1 MAWRKIKYPLRMIDL
16 KDNMIL
22 KTTEEIKAVSDPYRL
37 KILRVLSS
45 YEEGATA
52 SMVAEEMGEV
62 PSKVYYHIKKLEKV
76 GVIEIVKTEVI
87 NGIVAKYYKKTA
99 DTFSI
104 EGDKEEMNN
113 PLFLNETYKTIK
125 SVYDESLET
134 TRGAINSGDTSKE
147 ITPMII
153 SASDLAL
160 TVEEMNELIEY
171 VKTIKNKGSRKKR
184 EDVEKVDEGNVH
196 KVHLLFSIVNKD

>member
-1 MAWRKIKYPLRMIDL
+1 
-16 KDNMIL
+16 MIL

-99 DTFSI
+99 ETFTI
-104 EGDKEEMNN
+104 EGDNEEMNN

-125 SVYDESLET
+125 SVYDESLEII
-134 TRGAINSGDTSKE
+134 REAISNKEASKD
-147 ITPMII
+147 IAPMIM
-153 SASDLAL
+153 SASDIYL
-160 TVEEMNELIEY
+160 TEEEMEELIEY
-171 VKTIKNKGSRKKR
+171 IRNVKNKASKKKR
-184 EDVEKVDEGNVH
+184 DDKKKIDEGSIH
-196 KVHLLFSIVNKD
+196 KVHFLFSIVNNE

>member
-16 KDNMIL
+16 KDIMIL

-45 YEEGATA
+45 YEDGATA
-52 SMVAEEMGEV
+52 SMVAEDMGEV

-76 GVIEIVKTEVI
+76 GVIEVVKTEVV

-99 DTFSI
+99 ETFSI

-113 PLFLNETYKTIK
+113 PLFINETYKTIK
-125 SVYDESLET
+125 SVYDESLEIVKE
-134 TRGAINSGDTSKE
+134 AISSQEASKD
-147 ITPMII
+147 IAPMIV
-153 SASDLAL
+153 SASDIYL
-160 TVEEMNELIEY
+160 TEDEIKELIEY
-171 VKTIKNKGSRKKR
+171 IKAVKNKGSRKRR
-184 EDVEKVDEGNVH
+184 EDAEKAHEGNGD
-196 KVHLLFSIVNKD
+196 KVHFLFSIVNKD

>member
-1 MAWRKIKYPLRMIDL
+1 
-16 KDNMIL
+16 MIL

-52 SMVAEEMGEV
+52 SMVAEEMEEV

-134 TRGAINSGDTSKE
+134 IRGAINSGDTSKD

-153 SASDLAL
+153 SASNL
-160 TVEEMNELIEY
+160 
-171 VKTIKNKGSRKKR
+171 S
-184 EDVEKVDEGNVH
+184 
-196 KVHLLFSIVNKD
+196 